1 MVKLGSNDRGAM
13 KTFTSGFLRS
23 YAEAW
28 RFLAALPFLGVA
40 IVGVEGL
47 QHFIEWRAGMY
58 VSSSGARHAALDMG
72 RMICGSLKVVW
83 LSVVAFWIIRFVING
98 SPRQA
103 MRPGGVALWGY
114 AGVMIFVILIGV
126 VPLWPPL
133 LAPAGAA
140 QRAVSIAA
148 LLFQL
153 VLLPL
158 GAALTPWVV
167 GAALGDPQAN
177 PLSALKRAWGS
188 IWWAI
193 GLSLA
198 VELPLMAAH
207 YGLGLG
213 AIGRPGPQALAM
225 LIADAILVGFL
236 GVVITTAQVVV
247 AERMAERAGEH
258 LVLLV

>member
-1 MVKLGSNDRGAM
+1 MV
-13 KTFTSGFLRS
+13 TFTSGFMRT
-23 YAEAW
+23 YADAG

-40 IVGVEGL
+40 IVGIEGL
-47 QHFIEWRAGMY
+47 QHFVEWQAGMY
-58 VSSSGARHAALDMG
+58 VSSAGAHHAALDMG
-72 RMICGSLKVVW
+72 RMISGSLKVIW
-83 LSVVAFWIIRFVING
+83 LSVVAFWVFRFVIG
-98 SPRQA
+98 RSPRQT
-103 MRPGGVALWGY
+103 MHPGGAALRRY
-114 AGVMIFVILIGV
+114 AGVMIFMILMAAIT
-126 VPLWPPL
+126 LWPPV

-148 LLFQL
+148 MLFQL

-198 VELPLMAAH
+198 TELPLMAAH

-213 AIGRPGPQALAM
+213 AIGKPGPVAVAM
-225 LIADAILVGFL
+225 LIADAVLVGYL
-236 GVVITTAQVVV
+236 GVALATAQVVV
-247 AERMAERAGEH
+247 AERMAERTGEH
-258 LVLLV
+258 LVLLA